1 MIPLRRGD
9 VLLYSAW
16 IPVSD
21 WLIKLHTG
29 SRIVHVEVVSTP
41 TVVGSARFKG
51 VDWYPFEP
59 ANLAYIL
66 RPRRPVDMVA
76 ANTWF
81 ETVRGQP
88 YGYLGL
94 LGYFNADLQTDSGSW
109 SCSKLATRYLRAG
122 GFDPFSGF
130 ISGGVEPG
138 DFLKV
143 PGFHQYE
150 V

>member
-1 MIPLRRGD
+1 MIEIQPAD

-16 IPVSD
+16 IPASD

-29 SRIVHVEVVSTP
+29 SRIVHVEVVSKP
-41 TVVGSARFKG
+41 TVVGSARFRG
-51 VDWYPFEP
+51 VNWYPFEP

-66 RPRRPVDMVA
+66 RPTQPVDMRA
-76 ANTWF
+76 ADTWF
-81 ETVRGQP
+81 NTVRGQS

-122 GFDPFSGF
+122 AFDPFAGF
-130 ISGGVEPG
+130 VSGGITPG
-138 DFLKV
+138 DFLKSIV
-143 PGFHQYE
+143 FHKYE

>member
-1 MIPLRRGD
+1 MIDLQPGD

-29 SRIVHVEVVSTP
+29 SNIVHAAVVSQP

-51 VDWYPFEP
+51 VNWYPFQP

-66 RPRRPVDMVA
+66 RPTKPVNMMA
-76 ANTWF
+76 ADAWF
-81 ETVRGQP
+81 NTVRGQP

-94 LGYFNADLQTDSGSW
+94 IGYFNADLQTDVVVNILNTGNI
-109 SCSKLATRYLRAG
+109 LG
-122 GFDPFSGF
+122 DIFGDP
-130 ISGGVEPG
+130 
-138 DFLKV
+138 L
-143 PGFHQYE
+143 
-150 V
+150 